1 MMKKKVLFAAVT
13 CCFLALVAVATAYAQ
28 FPGTAIRAT
37 IPFAFSVE
45 GKTLPAGEYEIKRI
59 TDSPEGLVIRNVNDK
74 HDHVMFVTES
84 VEPRKIPERGEI
96 VFHRYGDSYFLSEVL
111 TAGEETGRELAPS
124 RAERQLR
131 REMAS
136 NKTEPETVA
145 LAAY

>member
-1 MMKKKVLFAAVT
+1 MRKVFSAALT
-13 CCFLALVAVATAYAQ
+13 CGLLAVVAAATAYAH

-37 IPFAFSVE
+37 IPFDFNVR
-45 GKTLPAGEYEIKRI
+45 GKILPAGEYEIQRI
-59 TDSPEGLVIRNVNDK
+59 TDSPDGLVIRNVNDK
-74 HDHVMFVTES
+74 HDYVMFETES
-84 VEPRKIPERGEI
+84 VEPRTIPNRDEI
-96 VFHRYGDSYFLSEVL
+96 VFHRYGDSYFFSEVL

>member
-1 MMKKKVLFAAVT
+1 MKKKVLIAAVT

-28 FPGTAIRAT
+28 MPGTAIRAT
-37 IPFAFSVE
+37 IPFAFSVR

-59 TDSPEGLVIRNVNDK
+59 TDSPDGLVIRNVNDK
-74 HDHVMFVTES
+74 HDSVIFETES
-84 VEPRKIPERGEI
+84 VEPRKIPNTGEI
-96 VFHRYGDSYFLSEVL
+96 VFHRYGDDYFLSEVL

-136 NKTEPETVA
+136 TKNEPETVTVA
-145 LAAY
+145 VY